1 MIVTLTPN
9 PSLDRTVSVARLAPG
24 AVHRVGT
31 STVEPAGK
39 GVNVARAL
47 ALHEVKAR
55 AVLPVGG
62 AEGAQLLGLLGDLDA
77 VTVTVAGAT
86 RSNIS
91 IVTPEGTTTKLNE
104 PGPPISAAEVG
115 ALVAAALEVAAGA
128 EWLVCSGSLPP
139 GAPEDGGGR
148 P

>member
-1 MIVTLTPN
+1 VIVTLTPN
-9 PSLDRTVSVARLAPG
+9 PSLDRTVSVARLSPG

-62 AEGAQLLGLLGDLDA
+62 AEGAQLLGLLGDLD
-77 VTVTVAGAT
+77 TVTVPVAGTT

-104 PGPPISAAEVG
+104 PGPRRCHAHVLRLGDAA
-115 ALVAAALEVAAGA
+115 
-128 EWLVCSGSLPP
+128 SLTPAT
-139 GAPEDGGGR
+139 GVV
-148 P
+148 